1 MPLFHEI
8 EGPDMPWGDYGNMLF
23 HGMNDNEADE
33 PKFPV
38 KLRRTGPYVPD
49 LTRPWGYLI
58 VTDRVR
64 QALEQTNFRGIGYAE
79 VVLDRIVGE
88 NWHEWDPAADD
99 PARYPPGGEPENYIE
114 GRKHNERIASQLPK
128 LWALDVPRIENAPR
142 FTTFDKEGVDPEVD
156 IFEFAWTFY
165 VSPPLKNWLK
175 DTVPDCVT
183 FSRAKR
189 LLE

>member
-1 MPLFHEI
+1 
-8 EGPDMPWGDYGNMLF
+8 MLF
-23 HGMNDNEADE
+23 HGMNDNDVAE

-49 LTRPWGYLI
+49 LTRPWGYLVI
-58 VTDRVR
+58 TDRVK
-64 QALEQTNFRGIGYAE
+64 QSLEQTNFRGIRYADVTLE
-79 VVLDRIVGE
+79 HIVDVK
-88 NWHEWDPAADD
+88 WHKWERSAED
-99 PARYPPGGEPENYIE
+99 PARYPPGGEPENYID
-114 GRKHNERIASQLPK
+114 GRKHNERVASQLPK
-128 LWALDVPRIENAPR
+128 LWALDVPKVTGALNH
-142 FTTFDKEGVDPEVD
+142 TTFDQEGINPDVD
-156 IFEFAWTFY
+156 ILEFAWTFY